1 MTRNRLLCER
11 SACFIGE
18 YSHIRYKRET
28 VMRVL
33 LGITLIGVAVLVL
46 CGVIVVPVLPPTQDN
61 ATVNN

>member
-11 SACFIGE
+11 SACLIGE
-18 YSHIRYKRET
+18 YSHITSKRET

-33 LGITLIGVAVLVL
+33 LGITLIGVAVLAL

-61 ATVNN
+61 ATVNK